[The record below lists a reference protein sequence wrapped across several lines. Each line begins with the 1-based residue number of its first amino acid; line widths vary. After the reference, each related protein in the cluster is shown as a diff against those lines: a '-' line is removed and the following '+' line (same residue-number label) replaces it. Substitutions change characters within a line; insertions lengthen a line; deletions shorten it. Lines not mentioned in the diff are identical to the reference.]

1 MEMNNSL
8 LKLFHDMEINTDY
21 LNLLQDVEM
30 NNYYVKHYINAR
42 SAGIFLLIS
51 FLGLAAVLLIIFTAA
66 KIQKNRL
73 IKMNGD
79 SLSRKTRTTIRRKPF
94 RFVESFYEMCFS
106 STSVLLFL
114 ALYYIID
121 ARMPQ
126 VEGFWHQYQSLILL
140 AFMCVS
146 VFMTNYMDIIL
157 VRLVHLNSSDKSAV
171 RLVSCLYIILIL
183 MYIRFIYE
191 DTNYDSLIMYF
202 VTLAVSRFIYFD
214 FTAKDFVLTLRSA
227 ARFLPLL
234 GLMMIYSGLMC
245 WTGFRSGFLLT
256 SNGVIVSTLIA
267 HCFMD
272 LTIFMVDKT
281 KLLTHVQI

>member
-1 MEMNNSL
+1 M
-8 LKLFHDMEINTDY
+8 DMEIFDSY
-21 LNLLQDVEM
+21 EF
-30 NNYYVKHYINAR
+30 NNYYLHHYINPK

-51 FLGLAAVLLIIFTAA
+51 FLGLAAVLLIIFTTA
-66 KIQKNRL
+66 KIQKGRL
-73 IKMNGD
+73 TKKEGD
-79 SLSRKTRTTIRRKPF
+79 HLTGKERSKIQKKPF

-126 VEGFWHQYQSLILL
+126 VEGFWNKYQSLILL

-157 VRLVHLNSSDKSAV
+157 VRLAHLNWNDKSSV
-171 RLVSCLYIILIL
+171 RLISCLYIILIL

-214 FTAKDFVLTLRSA
+214 FTSKDLLLTLRSA

-234 GLMMIYSGLMC
+234 VLMMFYSGLMC

-272 LTIFMVDKT
+272 LSIFVLDKT

>member
-1 MEMNNSL
+1 
-8 LKLFHDMEINTDY
+8 
-21 LNLLQDVEM
+21 
-30 NNYYVKHYINAR
+30 
-42 SAGIFLLIS
+42 
-51 FLGLAAVLLIIFTAA
+51 
-66 KIQKNRL
+66 
-73 IKMNGD
+73 
-79 SLSRKTRTTIRRKPF
+79 
-94 RFVESFYEMCFS
+94 VESFYEMCFS

-126 VEGFWHQYQSLILL
+126 VEGFWNKYQSLILL

-157 VRLVHLNSSDKSAV
+157 VRLAHLNWNDKSSV
-171 RLVSCLYIILIL
+171 RLISCLYIILIL

-214 FTAKDFVLTLRSA
+214 FTSKDLLLTLRSA

-234 GLMMIYSGLMC
+234 GLMMFYSGLMC

-272 LTIFMVDKT
+272 LSIFVLDKT

>member
-1 MEMNNSL
+1 MEFKNQCV
-8 LKLFHDMEINTDY
+8 F
-21 LNLLQDVEM
+21 
-30 NNYYVKHYINAR
+30 NNYYIKHYVNAR

-51 FLGLAAVLLIIFTAA
+51 ILGLAAVLIIIFTAA
-66 KIQKNRL
+66 KLQKYRL
-73 IKMNGD
+73 TKKEGD
-79 SLSRKTRTTIRRKPF
+79 HLSGKASRKLRRKPF
-94 RFVESFYEMCFS
+94 LFVESFYEMCFS

-126 VEGFWHQYQSLILL
+126 VESFWQKYQSLILL

-157 VRLVHLNSSDKSAV
+157 VRLVHLNSDDKSSV
-171 RLVSCLYIILIL
+171 RLISCLYIILIL

-214 FTAKDFVLTLRSA
+214 FTAKDLVLTLRSA

-234 GLMMIYSGLMC
+234 GLMVLYSGLVC
-245 WTGFRSGFLLT
+245 WTGFHSGFLLT

-272 LTIFMVDKT
+272 LSIFMLDKT
-281 KLLTHVQI
+281 KLLLHVQI